1 MLFQR
6 GKNVRVKILHFCP
19 RTFSKVKTVPYRMLA
34 LLCALWFPTWESAKS
49 DASSEFPMQKYPGM
63 SVDPAMNVIINVSCV
78 SPNPLHF
85 ALIASWLSMEAKIE
99 KVLLATPARQKTIV
113 PIPMYCEYRW
123 HSRRQNL
130 PPTQEGPSRN
140 RRWAVDG
147 GSWIFRWGSNPRSWL
162 TANSFD
168 QHTKLFVAKMNPT

>member
-1 MLFQR
+1 MHCFIVEPEGTGVLEA
-6 GKNVRVKILHFCP
+6 IEY
-19 RTFSKVKTVPYRMLA
+19 TYRMLG

-99 KVLLATPARQKTIV
+99 KVLLATPARQKYIV
-113 PIPMYCEYRW
+113 PIPMYYEYRW

-140 RRWAVDG
+140 RRWAVDR

-162 TANSFD
+162 TANSFK
-168 QHTKLFVAKMNPT
+168 QPTKLFVAKMNPT

>member
-1 MLFQR
+1 M
-6 GKNVRVKILHFCP
+6 VRAYCAKWGFPPIFTLVTRLLVVV
-19 RTFSKVKTVPYRMLA
+19 SKARRREDFGCYLSNNLAAGLGPHLLLAYRMLA

-99 KVLLATPARQKTIV
+99 KVLLATPARQKYIV
-113 PIPMYCEYRW
+113 PIPMYYEYRW

-140 RRWAVDG
+140 RRWAVDR
-147 GSWIFRWGSNPRSWL
+147 GS
-162 TANSFD
+162 
-168 QHTKLFVAKMNPT
+168 